1 MDCHGLPKKLQAL
14 QPTLVF
20 VLLSHHNGL
29 QYQVEPFFRQ
39 TSLIYAHL
47 APETDF
53 ELATLPRGPPIFRFG
68 FQKKMPGLLKDG
80 GITCAQRVGKNSRLS
95 PSATKC
101 ASVYISLN
109 FHEPQPV
116 RLTVTVTLAKSKS
129 FSGKDH
135 LARVLSLVSRATAG
149 PGSKLVIRWMLW
161 VSTEELVKHFA
172 AMSSS
177 FSSLRPRNL
186 GQGREP
192 YVSVSSASV
201 SSWNFNCWKPP
212 TGSLEEL
219 VQGILG
225 RREAL
230 IFLAQVM
237 EGVQQHLLLSISPFP
252 FKLNGLRHS
261 WHIDLWI
268 SLHQVLQGLAVRL
281 LPECGVRDDL
291 AEAFHHCSQR
301 SLQGVSLSMGELVQT
316 YMYHR
321 SCEYLVH
328 AVGSRHFMGGWSP
341 CSLN

>member
-68 FQKKMPGLLKDG
+68 FQKKNPGLLKDG
-80 GITCAQRVGKNSRLS
+80 GITCAQRAGKNSRLS

-116 RLTVTVTLAKSKS
+116 RLTVTVTPAKPKS

-212 TGSLEEL
+212 TGSLEEPVKNRSNL
-219 VQGILG
+219 FKAFLEGG
-225 RREAL
+225 RPLFFLLRSWRVSNSTCFWASVHFPSNSMASDIRGTL
-230 IFLAQVM
+230 ISESPSTKCFKA
-237 EGVQQHLLLSISPFP
+237 LLSACFQ
-252 FKLNGLRHS
+252 N
-261 WHIDLWI
+261 
-268 SLHQVLQGLAVRL
+268 
-281 LPECGVRDDL
+281 
-291 AEAFHHCSQR
+291 
-301 SLQGVSLSMGELVQT
+301 
-316 YMYHR
+316 
-321 SCEYLVH
+321 
-328 AVGSRHFMGGWSP
+328 VGSEMTWRKPFTIAAKGACRGWACPWANLFRPTCITDHVNISCMP
-341 CSLN
+341 